1 MMMLD
6 DNRCRFF
13 CFFVFVIRQM
23 LNSCVYYYAHIK
35 TKTFD
40 ESSNRIIVDS
50 DDVLLYMFEDFSL
63 LKLIYIVDYNC

>member
-1 MMMLD
+1 MMLD

-13 CFFVFVIRQM
+13 FVFVFVIRQM
-23 LNSCVYYYAHIK
+23 NSCVYYYAHIK

-63 LKLIYIVDYNC
+63 LKLIYIVDYNR